1 MNIKIY
7 GFYHLIPNPSPQGEG
22 SRHPSQSRRGAGGE
36 VTLSSLVEGL
46 SLPAGQA
53 GMRWS
58 KARFL
63 EMAFNNV
70 TTTP

>member
-7 GFYHLIPNPSPQGEG
+7 AFYHLIPNPSPQGEG

-46 SLPAGQA
+46 R
-53 GMRWS
+53 MRWS
-58 KARFL
+58 KARF
-63 EMAFNNV
+63 
-70 TTTP
+70 

>member
-1 MNIKIY
+1 MCPK
-7 GFYHLIPNPSPQGEG
+7 GSRFGEG
-22 SRHPSQSRRGAGGE
+22 GGE

-58 KARFL
+58 KG
-63 EMAFNNV
+63 NV
-70 TTTP
+70 SRDALD

>member
-1 MNIKIY
+1 MNIKVY
-7 GFYHLIPNPSPQGEG
+7 GFYHLIPACPTGRPNPSPQGEG

-46 SLPAGQA
+46 SLPRASQ

-58 KARFL
+58 
-63 EMAFNNV
+63 
-70 TTTP
+70 

>member
-1 MNIKIY
+1 MPFITS
-7 GFYHLIPNPSPQGEG
+7 SPTLLLKEKGVVTPLSLGEG
-22 SRHPSQSRRGAGGE
+22 LGGE

-63 EMAFNNV
+63 EM
-70 TTTP
+70 P

>member
-1 MNIKIY
+1 MNRQTCA
-7 GFYHLIPNPSPQGEG
+7 FLSPHPNPSPQGEG
-22 SRHPSQSRRGAGGE
+22 SRHPSQFRRGAGGE

-58 KARFL
+58 NARFL
-63 EMAFNNV
+63 VKKN
-70 TTTP
+70 P